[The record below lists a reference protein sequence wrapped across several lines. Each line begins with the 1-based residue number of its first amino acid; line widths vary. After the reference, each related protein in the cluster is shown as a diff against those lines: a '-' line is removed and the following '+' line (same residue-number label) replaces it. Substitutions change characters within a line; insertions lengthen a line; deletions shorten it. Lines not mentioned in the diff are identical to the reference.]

1 MAGMAG
7 AGGAAA
13 RARRKVT
20 VIGAGNVGATAAQ
33 RIAEAGLA
41 DVVLIDIVEGLPQG
55 KGLDLAEAAPVVG
68 HDAAVLGTNDYADT
82 AGSDI
87 VVVTSGLARQ
97 PGMSRDDLM
106 AKNAGI
112 VRAVVSAAAAVSPDA
127 ILIVVTNPL
136 DAMCHVAM
144 AASGFPRERVIG
156 MAGVLDS
163 ARFRTFIA
171 RELGVSVEDT
181 HAFVLGGHGDT
192 MVPLPRYSTVAGVPI
207 TELMSAERVAALVDR
222 TANGG
227 AEIVGLL
234 KTGSAFYAPAAS
246 TFEMVE
252 AILLDRKRVL
262 PCATYLTGEYGVDG
276 LFVGVPVVLGAGGME
291 RVIEIK
297 LTREEQAAF
306 DRSAAAVRELV
317 AKL

>member
-1 MAGMAG
+1 MA
-7 AGGAAA
+7 
-13 RARRKVT
+13 RNKVT
-20 VIGAGNVGATAAQ
+20 VIGAGNVGATTAQ

-41 DVVLIDIVEGLPQG
+41 DVVLVDIVDGLPQG

-68 HDAAVLGTNDYADT
+68 HDARITGTNDYADT

-87 VVVTSGLARQ
+87 IVVTSGLARQ
-97 PGMSRDDLM
+97 PGMSRDDLL

-112 VRAVVSAAAAVSPDA
+112 VASVVGQAAAASPDA

-144 AASGFPRERVIG
+144 RASGFPRERVLG

-171 RELGVSVEDT
+171 QEMGVSVEDV

-192 MVPLPRYSTVAGVPI
+192 MVPLSRYSTVAGVPI
-207 TELMSAERVAALVDR
+207 TELLPADRVRALEDR

-227 AEIVGLL
+227 AEVVALL

-246 TFEMVE
+246 TFEMVD
-252 AILLDRKRVL
+252 AILRDRKRVL
-262 PCATYLTGEYGVDG
+262 PCAVQLKGEFGVDG
-276 LFVGVPVVLGAGGME
+276 LFVGVPVVLGRGGLE
-291 RVIEIK
+291 RVFEIT
-297 LTREEQAAF
+297 LTPDERVAF
-306 DRSAAAVRELV
+306 DASAAAVRELV
-317 AKL
+317 DKLPA